1 MPLSRA
7 YGETAVPWA
16 RILRYYGEMVSANPA
31 FTDISNLAH
40 ALASSE
46 FVAAGLCGLTSHSDL
61 LLGQSTRVL
70 DNPYL
75 QIAYDFDQRRFVLTY
90 LDGSAEPWSRSAEPS
105 EIFEVVR
112 RFLTQRARWFTD
124 LQP

>member
-1 MPLSRA
+1 MPLSRT
-7 YGETAVPWA
+7 YGETAIPWS
-16 RILRYYGEMVSANPA
+16 RILRNYDEMVSADPV

-40 ALASSE
+40 ALASSG

-75 QIAYDFDQRRFVLTY
+75 HIAYDFDQRRFVLTY
-90 LDGSAEPWSRSAEPS
+90 LDGSAEPWSRIAEPA
-105 EIFEVVR
+105 EAFDVVH

-124 LQP
+124 TRL